1 MDRSSGILTGRNK
14 IGSFVQVLKTI
25 LRSAVLIALSL
36 VIYSDTVAVASP
48 PAEAA
53 ETLKT
58 TVTNT
63 SSKFIS
69 AEDGWLDVSKFLDEK
84 YGFMPL
90 VIPITE
96 PAVGYGAAGGLAF
109 IDKPFGKAQA
119 GYGRP
124 NVSFVGGL
132 ATENG
137 TWGVMAGDMHHWMG
151 DRLQTLVGVVR
162 ASVNLD
168 FYGIGRNDALKNSPR
183 SYNLEPD
190 AGFARAK
197 YRIGGSQFWA
207 GLAYALASTQVTF
220 DTPGFIPGLPDFQRE
235 SRVGGLAPTISY
247 DSRDNM
253 FTPKTGAFVEVTAGF
268 FAPAFGGDGDFK
280 RHSLTAMQF
289 LPLHEDVL
297 LGLRGDATVSSGDVP
312 FYMYPFIMLRGAP
325 VMRYQGAEVAQ
336 AEAEVRW
343 QCWKRFSFIGF
354 AGYGAAWNDF
364 TRIDNTR
371 TIVTGGTGFRYEIAR
386 AYGLHMGV
394 DLAFGPDVTA
404 IYIQFGSA
412 WMRP

>member
-1 MDRSSGILTGRNK
+1 LRCAVWTALW
-14 IGSFVQVLKTI
+14 VCVLS
-25 LRSAVLIALSL
+25 SAVAAAAPPAADS
-36 VIYSDTVAVASP
+36 VASQP
-48 PAEAA
+48 
-53 ETLKT
+53 TG
-58 TVTNT
+58 TNVPSNFY
-63 SSKFIS
+63 SSD
-69 AEDGWLDVSKFLDEK
+69 DGWLDVSGFLDQA
-84 YGFMPL
+84 YGFLPV

-124 NVSFVGGL
+124 NITFVGGL

-137 TWGVMAGDMHHWMG
+137 TWGVMAGDMRHWMG
-151 DRLQTLVGVVR
+151 DRLQTLVGVVQ

-168 FYGIGRNDALKNSPR
+168 FYGIGQDNVLKDHPR
-183 SYNLEPD
+183 SYNLEPLV
-190 AGFARAK
+190 GLVRAK
-197 YRIGGSQFWA
+197 YRLGGSMFWA
-207 GLAYALASTQVTF
+207 GLGYALASMNVGF
-220 DTPGFIPGLPDFQRE
+220 DTPGVVPGLPDVQKE
-235 SRVGGLAPTISY
+235 SRLGGLAPNLSY

-253 FTPKTGAFVEVTAGF
+253 FTPSNGTFVELTTAF
-268 FAPAFGGDGDFK
+268 FAPAFGGDDEFQ
-280 RHSLTAMQF
+280 RHSLVAMQF
-289 LPLHEDVL
+289 LPLHEDVM
-297 LGLRGDATVSSGDVP
+297 LGVRGDATVTSGDVP
-312 FYMYPFIMLRGAP
+312 FYMYPFIALRGAP
-325 VMRYQGAEVAQ
+325 VMRYQGEEVAQ

-343 QCWKRFSFIGF
+343 QCWKRFSLIGF

-364 TRIDNTR
+364 TRVDNTR
-371 TIVTGGTGFRYEIAR
+371 TVMTGGTGFRYEIAR

>member
-1 MDRSSGILTGRNK
+1 LRYAVWLVLLLGILPVT
-14 IGSFVQVLKTI
+14 
-25 LRSAVLIALSL
+25 AA
-36 VIYSDTVAVASP
+36 ASP

-53 ETLKT
+53 ETLQT
-58 TVTNT
+58 AATDTP
-63 SSKFIS
+63 SKFYS
-69 AEDGWLDVSKFLDEK
+69 ADDGWLDVSGFLDK
-84 YGFMPL
+84 AYGFLPV

-109 IDKPFGKAQA
+109 IDKPMGQAQA
-119 GYGRP
+119 GFGRP
-124 NVSFVGGL
+124 NISFVGGL

-137 TWGVMAGDMHHWMG
+137 TWGAMAGDMRHWMD
-151 DRLQTLVGVVR
+151 DRLQTLVGVVHS
-162 ASVNLD
+162 SVNLD

-207 GLAYALASTQVTF
+207 GLAYALATTEVSFETA
-220 DTPGFIPGLPDFQRE
+220 GIIPGLPDVQRV
-235 SRVGGLAPTISY
+235 SKVGGLAPNLSY

-253 FTPKTGAFVEVTAGF
+253 FTPTKGTFVELTAGF
-268 FAPAFGGDGDFK
+268 FAPAFGGDDEFQ

-289 LPLHEDVL
+289 LPLREDVL
-297 LGLRGDATVSSGDVP
+297 LGLRGDATVTSGDVP
-312 FYMYPFIMLRGAP
+312 FYMYPFISLRGAP
-325 VMRYQGAEVAQ
+325 VMRYQGEEVAQ
-336 AEAEVRW
+336 AEAELTW
-343 QCWKRFSFIGF
+343 QCWKRYSLVVF

-364 TRIDNTR
+364 TRVDNKR
-371 TIVTGGTGFRYEIAR
+371 TVTTGGGGFRYEIAR

-404 IYIQFGSA
+404 IYVQFGSA

>member
-1 MDRSSGILTGRNK
+1 LRCTGW
-14 IGSFVQVLKTI
+14 IVLG
-25 LRSAVLIALSL
+25 L
-36 VIYSDTVAVASP
+36 VIVSATMAAASS
-48 PAEAA
+48 PAAA
-53 ETLKT
+53 GEVSQPTA
-58 TVTNT
+58 T
-63 SSKFIS
+63 SEPSKFIS
-69 AEDGWLDVSKFLDEK
+69 AEDGWLDVSGFLDQK

-109 IDKPFGKAQA
+109 IDKPLGKGQA

-124 NVSFVGGL
+124 NITFVGGL

-137 TWGVMAGDMHHWMG
+137 TWGVMAGDMRHWLD
-151 DRLQTLVGVVR
+151 DRLQTIVGVIK

-168 FYGIGRNDALKNSPR
+168 FYGIGENSALKNNPR
-183 SYNLEPD
+183 AFTLEPL
-190 AGFARAK
+190 AGLFRAK

-207 GLAYALASTQVTF
+207 GLAYALATTDVSF
-220 DTPGFIPGLPDFQRE
+220 DTPGVIPGLPDVQRV
-235 SRVGGLAPTISY
+235 SKVGGMAPSLTY

-253 FTPKTGAFVEVTAGF
+253 FTPAKGTFIELTAGF
-268 FAPAFGGDGDFK
+268 FAPAFGGDDEFQ
-280 RHSLTAMQF
+280 RHNLVAMQF
-289 LPLHEDVL
+289 LPLHEDVM
-297 LGLRGDATVSSGDVP
+297 LGVRGDATITSGDVP
-312 FYMYPFIMLRGAP
+312 FYMYPFITLRGAP
-325 VMRYQGAEVAQ
+325 VMRYQGEEVVQ

-343 QCWKRFSFIGF
+343 QCWKRFSLVGF

-364 TRIDNTR
+364 TRVDNTR

-404 IYIQFGSA
+404 MYVQFGSA